1 MSRMSCQIFLE
12 LLARE
17 AAAVEFEGPL
27 LEARSRGESPE
38 TIAALDQSRLVA
50 LRVRAL
56 LEHRR
61 RREAELTGLFETA
74 NDLAALRDVDSVL
87 QAIVH
92 RARQLLGTDVAY
104 MTLNDDDRGDTY
116 MRVTDG
122 SISAKFQALRLPMGA
137 GLGGLV
143 AQTAMPY
150 ASAGYPGDERFQHTG
165 EIDTAVGEEGL
176 VAILGVPLLLG
187 SRVIGVLF
195 AANRSARPFTR
206 DETALLASFAAHAA
220 VALDN
225 ARLLAETRTALEELN
240 TANELVKA
248 HSEAVERAADA
259 HDRITDVVLRGGG
272 VTDIAAAVTDV
283 LGGGLLVLD
292 SEGGQLAAVGPVG
305 GADAASLAHA
315 VATSRT
321 TGRAAARGKL
331 WAAAVVAGSEY
342 LGALVLVRESEL
354 VEADQRMLERAALVT
369 ALLLLFRRTVAEAES
384 RVRGELLDDLL
395 SARSHDPTALR
406 ERARR
411 LGVDLDQPHA
421 VVVARPSGG
430 DPQRTAFSALHFAST
445 HGALSLVR
453 TGEAVLIVPGTPPE
467 TAARRIAQELGAALG
482 HPVTAGAAG
491 PASGPE
497 QFAEAYRE
505 AARCLETLVALGRVG
520 DGASAADL
528 GFVGLLL
535 GESRDVEG
543 FLTGTIGPV
552 IEYDRRR
559 GTALVGTLDAYFG
572 HSGSLAR
579 AAEALHVHVNTVSQR
594 LDRIANLLGPEWQ
607 QPERALEIQLALRLH
622 RLS

>member
-1 MSRMSCQIFLE
+1 MSCQIFLE

-27 LEARSRGESPE
+27 IEARSRGESAE
-38 TIAALDQSRLVA
+38 TIAALDQARLVA

-61 RREAELTGLFETA
+61 RREAELSGLFETA
-74 NDLAALRDVDSVL
+74 NDLVALRDVDSVL
-87 QAIVH
+87 LAIVH
-92 RARQLLGTDVAY
+92 RARRLLGTDVAY
-104 MTLNDDDRGDTY
+104 LTLNDEDRGDTY

-122 SISAKFQALRLPMGA
+122 SISARFQTLRLPMGA

-150 ASAGYPGDERFQHTG
+150 ASAGYARDERFRHTD
-165 EIDTAVGEEGL
+165 EIDVAVREEGL

-187 SRVIGVLF
+187 SRVLGVLF
-195 AANRSARPFTR
+195 AANRGARPFTR
-206 DETALLASFAAHAA
+206 EETALLASFAAHAA
-220 VALDN
+220 VALDS
-225 ARLLAETRTALEELN
+225 ARLLAEMRTALEELN

-248 HSEAVERAADA
+248 HSEAVERAAAA
-259 HDRITDVVLRGGG
+259 HDRITEVVLRGGG
-272 VTDIAAAVTDV
+272 VADIAAAVTDV

-292 SEGGQLAAVGPVG
+292 SAGGGLAAIGPVA
-305 GADAASLAHA
+305 GARPADIEQA
-315 VATSRT
+315 VAASRT
-321 TGRAAARGKL
+321 TGRAAARGTL

-342 LGALVLVRESEL
+342 LGALVLVRETEL

-369 ALLLLFRRTVAEAES
+369 ALLLLFRRTVADAEG

-395 SARSHDPTALR
+395 SARPHDPAALR
-406 ERARR
+406 ERAGR
-411 LGVDLDQPHA
+411 LGVDLAAPHA

-430 DPQRTAFSALHFAST
+430 DPERTAFSALHFAST

-453 TGEAVLIVPGTPPE
+453 AGEAVLVVPGEAPE
-467 TAARRIAQELGAALG
+467 RAARQIAQDLTAALG

-497 QFAEAYRE
+497 QFAAAYRE
-505 AARCLETLVALGRVG
+505 ATRCLETLIALGRIG
-520 DGASAADL
+520 DGASAAEL

-535 GESRDVEG
+535 GESRDVTG
-543 FLTGTIGPV
+543 FLTKTIGPV
-552 IEYDRRR
+552 VEYDRRR
-559 GTALVGTLDAYFG
+559 GSALVETLEAYFG
-572 HSGSLAR
+572 HGGSLAR
-579 AAEALHVHVNTVSQR
+579 AAETLHVHVNTVAQR
-594 LDRIANLLGPEWQ
+594 LDRIAQLLGADWQ
-607 QPERALEIQLALRLH
+607 RPERALEVQLALRLH